1 MDMRCVLLGGDNN
14 IDSLTNYMMDRDY
27 ITSKAG
33 PGITP
38 NIKALYRDSWGGRSE
53 GGSED
58 DGGSAAVEQ
67 TGLAL
72 SPFFSPCA
80 KLHTCLSTVGTEP
93 PQKISTITD
102 EDEGDF
108 GDWCPL

>member
-38 NIKALYRDSWGGRSE
+38 NIKALYRDS
-53 GGSED
+53 
-58 DGGSAAVEQ
+58 
-67 TGLAL
+67 
-72 SPFFSPCA
+72 
-80 KLHTCLSTVGTEP
+80 
-93 PQKISTITD
+93 
-102 EDEGDF
+102 
-108 GDWCPL
+108 